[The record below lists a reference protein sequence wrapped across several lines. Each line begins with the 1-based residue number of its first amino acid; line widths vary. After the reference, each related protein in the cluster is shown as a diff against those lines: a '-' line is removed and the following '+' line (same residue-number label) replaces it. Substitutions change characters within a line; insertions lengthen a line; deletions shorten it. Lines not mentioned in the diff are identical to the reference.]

1 MHFVILRA
9 VQYMRYNAG
18 MSKITLFAEQTATT
32 ERWGNM
38 AKSDEE
44 RLEDLRR
51 RQAQLKAKEMKI
63 MALQKERER
72 KADVR
77 RKIIIGGIWLKYF
90 PECKNIDP
98 RSEDNF
104 SGIVRAIA
112 TLANDEQFFN
122 LWMKI
127 KEASEVSPTGPVES

>member
-1 MHFVILRA
+1 
-9 VQYMRYNAG
+9 
-18 MSKITLFAEQTATT
+18 
-32 ERWGNM
+32 M

-44 RLEDLRR
+44 RLDELRR

-77 RKIIIGGIWLKYF
+77 RKIIIGAIWLKYF
-90 PECKNIDP
+90 PECKNINP
-98 RSEDNF
+98 NKEENF
-104 SGIVRAIA
+104 SGVVRAIA
-112 TLANDEQFFN
+112 TLANDEQFLN
-122 LWMKI
+122 LWMRI

>member
-1 MHFVILRA
+1 
-9 VQYMRYNAG
+9 MRYNAG
-18 MSKITLFAEQTATT
+18 MSKITLFAEQAATT
-32 ERWGNM
+32 ERWGSM

-44 RLEDLRR
+44 RLEELRR

-63 MALQKERER
+63 LSLQKERER

-90 PECKNIDP
+90 PECKNINP
-98 RSEDNF
+98 GKEENF
-104 SGIVRAIA
+104 NGVVRAIA
-112 TLANDEQFFN
+112 TLANDEQFLN

-127 KEASEVSPTGPVES
+127 KEASENNPAGPVES